1 MSEAS
6 HNARLKHLQATLR
19 ARFPAAFPE
28 DPRALRPLK
37 IGIRD
42 DLLAALGGEADERI
56 LHRLLDRHTRR
67 IAYLRALTHT
77 PHRIDL
83 KDQPVDEH
91 CRTLAAQKL
100 EAIEVRRLA
109 RETPQ
114 TTPPAEPP
122 SKASAPAPS
131 SADFKAPAPSS
142 RPARKTLRLSD
153 RPERR
158 SGAHFVPVR
167 IKKRKRHSGP

>member
-1 MSEAS
+1 MSKLVMPEAS
-6 HNARLKHLQATLR
+6 HKARLKHLQATLR

-28 DPRALRPLK
+28 NPRALRPLK

-42 DLLAALGGEADERI
+42 DLLTALGGEADERI
-56 LHRLLDRHTRR
+56 LHRLLDQHTRR
-67 IAYLRALTHT
+67 IAYLRALTRA

-83 KDQPVDEH
+83 KGQPVQPVDEH
-91 CRTLAAQKL
+91 SRTLAAQKL

-114 TTPPAEPP
+114 TAPPAEPP
-122 SKASAPAPS
+122 S
-131 SADFKAPAPSS
+131 KAPAPSS

-153 RPERR
+153 RPGRR
-158 SGAHFVPVR
+158 NGAHSVPVR